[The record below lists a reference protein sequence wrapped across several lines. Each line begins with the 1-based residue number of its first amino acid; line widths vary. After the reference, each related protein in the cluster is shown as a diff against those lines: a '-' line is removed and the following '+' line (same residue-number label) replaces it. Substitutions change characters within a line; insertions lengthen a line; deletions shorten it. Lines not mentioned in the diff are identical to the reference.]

1 MPLLFN
7 DKVKA
12 NFMFNQLMTIQTIHK
27 HPLPPFTPPNA
38 CVMMLGSFPPPP
50 ERWAMPFY
58 YPNYNNDMWRILG
71 LVFFDDAKRFIDST
85 HKTFYQDAIEQFL
98 TKTGIAIGDTAEQVI
113 RQKDNASDQF
123 LQIVTPADI
132 EKILKQLPRC
142 HALITTGKKATEVLC
157 QQFTSQ
163 KIPNIGEQVQL
174 LIANRRIDLYRL
186 PSSSR
191 AYPLA
196 IDKKADFYRKVFETL
211 GML

>member
-7 DKVKA
+7 DQVKA
-12 NFMFNQLMTIQTIHK
+12 NFMFNQLMTTKIIHK

-71 LVFFDDAKRFIDST
+71 LVFFDDAKRFIDIT

-123 LQIVTPADI
+123 LQIVTPTDI

-142 HALITTGKKATEVLC
+142 HAFITTGKKATEVLC

-163 KIPNIGEQVQL
+163 NIPKIGEQVQL
-174 LIANRRIDLYRL
+174 LIGNRCIDLYRL

>member
-1 MPLLFN
+1 M
-7 DKVKA
+7 
-12 NFMFNQLMTIQTIHK
+12 
-27 HPLPPFTPPNA
+27 
-38 CVMMLGSFPPPP
+38 C
-50 ERWAMPFY
+50 
-58 YPNYNNDMWRILG
+58 
-71 LVFFDDAKRFIDST
+71 DDAERFIDST
-85 HKTFYQDAIEQFL
+85 NKTFYQDAIEQFL

-132 EKILKQLPRC
+132 EKTLKQLPWC
-142 HALITTGKKATEVLC
+142 HAFITTGKKATEVLC

-211 GML
+211 GVL

>member
-1 MPLLFN
+1 MLLLFN

-12 NFMFNQLMTIQTIHK
+12 DLIFNQLMTTKIIHK
-27 HPLPPFTPPNA
+27 HPLPPFTPSNA

-71 LVFFDDAKRFIDST
+71 LVFFDDAERFIDIT

-123 LQIVTPADI
+123 LQIVTPTDI

-157 QQFTSQ
+157 QQFTNQ
-163 KIPNIGEQVQL
+163 NIPKIGEQVQL
-174 LIANRRIDLYRL
+174 LIGNRRIDLYRL

-211 GML
+211 GVL